1 MWGCRRLGEE
11 KAMETRAESKAIW
24 ARTGAVALPLGVI
37 LLLAATAVH
46 PSRENPMS
54 HEAVFREYALSDGW
68 IPIHFTQWVAAL
80 VFFGGLIALYFAMTP
95 KREGPTVLA
104 RFGLAGVVLTAAAIT
119 MLQAVD
125 GIGLKWAV
133 DAWVDAPA
141 DQEPS
146 TFAAAMALRW
156 TEYAVQSYSNILLGL
171 TLIFFGLAIAL
182 SNAYSRWPGW
192 LAAAAGV
199 SWIIHGLMVPYIGL
213 FDSPPRGVALVLTTG
228 WAFVMAVLMWR
239 SVSRGHATRAASP
252 EGPVTA

>member
-1 MWGCRRLGEE
+1 
-11 KAMETRAESKAIW
+11 METRVESKAIW
-24 ARTGAVALPLGVI
+24 ARTGAIALPLGVI
-37 LLLAATAVH
+37 LLLAATALH
-46 PSRENPMS
+46 PSRENPMN

-68 IPIHFTQWVAAL
+68 IPIHFAQWIAAL
-80 VFFGGLIALYFAMTP
+80 VFFGGLVALYFSMTA

-141 DQEPS
+141 DQEQS

-156 TEYAVQSYSNILLGL
+156 TEYAVQSYSNILLGI
-171 TLIFFGLAIAL
+171 TLIFYGLAIAL
-182 SNAYSRWPGW
+182 NNAYSRWPGW
-192 LAAAAGV
+192 LATAAGV
-199 SWIIHGLMVPYIGL
+199 AWIIHGLMVPYFGL
-213 FDSPPRGVALVLTTG
+213 FDSPPRGVALVLTTA

-239 SVSRGHATRAASP
+239 SVSRRRATRAASP
-252 EGPVTA
+252 EGPVTG